1 MKKINYRILLMIIT
15 VAIIALIPSISRAAN
30 VSVGK
35 ITNAWAG
42 TTTSSKIKVKW
53 KKVKNVT
60 GYKVYKYNSS
70 KNKYETYGST
80 SNTYLK
86 VKSLKSATKYKFRVR
101 AYISKNGKKYFG
113 AYSPILIAATS
124 PEQVKGVKIT
134 GQAEGTISLSW
145 SKVTRATGYKVY
157 VYNSSSKKYE

>member
-1 MKKINYRILLMIIT
+1 MKKLNYRILLMIII
-15 VAIIALIPSISRAAN
+15 VAFMTFVPNFSKAAN

-60 GYKVYKYNSS
+60 GYRVYKYNSS

-80 SNTYLK
+80 SNTNLK
-86 VKSLKSATKYKFRVR
+86 VKNLKSATKYKFKVR
-101 AYISKNGKKYFG
+101 AYISKNGKKYLYING
-113 AYSPILIAATS
+113 L
-124 PEQVKGVKIT
+124 
-134 GQAEGTISLSW
+134 
-145 SKVTRATGYKVY
+145 
-157 VYNSSSKKYE
+157 